1 MRRIGKNRKR
11 RAERQEDAQD
21 RKELYNELTI
31 AEKIEKLDKELGK
44 KIGAKKQRAKLAM
57 QTEKIKPVKS
67 KKEKKDAK
75 K

>member
-44 KIGAKKQRAKLAM
+44 KIGAKKQRAKLTM
-57 QTEKIKPVKS
+57 QTEKIKPVKL